1 MGVLQPS
8 AAAQNRLPRSSGA
21 ACLSLS
27 LSHRCH
33 RLFNVTAY
41 LAPTFGQC
49 RRADYDLCEWSKR
62 QRRRTT
68 ARPETS
74 TSTVH
79 HQIGGHFQRRRP
91 TDRRA
96 WRGRRRLSS
105 LARRLSAFLGGKKK
119 SAKGELNHPL
129 KSGDIEIFLW
139 VDEPIFR
146 LYHSISWRVAL
157 LARRIGVISHSG
169 GDPRRTARFS
179 IQTGHLHSNIQ
190 TLY

>member
-1 MGVLQPS
+1 MVETPKTPDDRS
-8 AAAQNRLPRSSGA
+8 AGDKHVD
-21 ACLSLS
+21 C
-27 LSHRCH
+27 
-33 RLFNVTAY
+33 
-41 LAPTFGQC
+41 AP
-49 RRADYDLCEWSKR
+49 
-62 QRRRTT
+62 
-68 ARPETS
+68 PN
-74 TSTVH
+74 
-79 HQIGGHFQRRRP
+79 RRP
-91 TDRRA
+91 FPKTPADRPTRLA
-96 WRGRRRLSS
+96 WTPSIVVT
-105 LARRLSAFLGGKKK
+105 SASTIGVPWRQKK